1 MQHGCLFFNQTQ
13 VIRFFQAS
21 LAAGGTVQISLK
33 REHWVVYVS
42 LTETNGRDVE
52 IGEGPGM

>member
-1 MQHGCLFFNQTQ
+1 MQHRSLFRNQTQ
-13 VIRFFQAS
+13 VIQFFQAS
-21 LAAGGTVQISLK
+21 LAAGGTVQISLI
-33 REHWVVYVS
+33 REYWVVYVS